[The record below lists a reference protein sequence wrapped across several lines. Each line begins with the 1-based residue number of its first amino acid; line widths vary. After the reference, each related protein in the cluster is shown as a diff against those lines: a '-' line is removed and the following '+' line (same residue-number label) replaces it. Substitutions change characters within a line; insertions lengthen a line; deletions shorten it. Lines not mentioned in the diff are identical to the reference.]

1 MNANMNGNI
10 STLMETGTRDNIQ
23 EDARSVGL
31 LRMLSTKAI
40 GNGKEHGTKR
50 SVMAVTESSGPLYI
64 PDDKIK
70 DVTVW
75 PWREYVEIRVHGEDE
90 WYKRVLEGYVQEK
103 IWDIGDRDP
112 LLAHVLEIMYIEL
125 RAMKER
131 LLELEEKLEECES
144 RGFE

>member
-1 MNANMNGNI
+1 M
-10 STLMETGTRDNIQ
+10 
-23 EDARSVGL
+23 
-31 LRMLSTKAI
+31 
-40 GNGKEHGTKR
+40 
-50 SVMAVTESSGPLYI
+50 TESSGPLYI

-90 WYKRVLEGYVQEK
+90 WYKRDLEGYVQEK

-131 LLELEEKLEECES
+131 LLELEEKLEEREDN
-144 RGFE
+144 EQ